1 MKIVTCHG
9 HPLPILQAHA
19 KIGATQQIYCIITN
33 ISRRITKMMMLLQD
47 IYIYVDVYDSRPI
60 INIFKNIQSDS
71 ALEVIDFSI
80 EKKDSSK
87 TKPKPNKD
95 RNPYYG
101 DLHVHTKYSFDAY
114 VFGVTASPDDA
125 YRYAKGEGV
134 KHPLGYE
141 MKLREPLDF
150 YAVTDHGFYMGMIQ
164 AYADT
169 TTDISQNEFAEP
181 FHNLNRL
188 DNLTVE
194 SAGERSNI
202 FSSVLGATI
211 IQPYPDW
218 HPKLLK
224 AYLTRNT
231 QGALQSF
238 DYDIHK
244 SAWADVARSANE
256 HNDPGHFTTFIGYE
270 FTTSTDI
277 EGGNL
282 HRNVIFNSSKA
293 SIRPWTRID
302 SINPEDLWT
311 WQDKLRDKG
320 VDTIAIPHNSNGSN
334 GQMFEMESFKGNAL
348 DIEYAKKRM
357 RNEPLVEI
365 TQVKGTSDTHPLLSP
380 DDEWADFE
388 IMDVRV
394 GSRPP
399 TYSKPSGSYVREAY
413 LNGLT
418 LEFTKQGNPYKFGL
432 IGSTDTHVVA
442 ASLDES
448 NFWSKV
454 GLLDGDPENRGSV
467 PLKEENVERL
477 DEYMRAFNQPVSRVS
492 LEQGEYANTGF
503 TQWGASGLAAA
514 WAEENT
520 RESIF
525 NAFRR
530 KETFATTGTR
540 IAVRFFGGY
549 NLSSIDLNSESLVS
563 EAYQKGVTMGSDLLH
578 NENKIPEFLVWA
590 QRDKNGAPLQRIQI
604 IKGWIDNNSGR
615 PKEKVFDVACSDGM
629 QPDPITNR
637 CPDNGAR
644 VNINDCSIST
654 NVGSSELKTV
664 WKDPEFAPDDKTFYY
679 VRVLENPTCRWSTWD
694 AIKAGYK
701 PREGLHETIQERAW
715 SSPIWYIPEQSD
727 VEVVPLGGTIQL
739 RNID

>member
-1 MKIVTCHG
+1 MKY
-9 HPLPILQAHA
+9 LRNAILVL
-19 KIGATQQIYCIITN
+19 IGLYVLT
-33 ISRRITKMMMLLQD
+33 LGLV
-47 IYIYVDVYDSRPI
+47 YVDVYDSRPI
-60 INIFKNIQSDS
+60 ISLFKNIQSDS
-71 ALEVIDFSI
+71 ALEVVDFSV

-169 TTDISQNEFAEP
+169 STDISQNEFAEP

-467 PLKEENVERL
+467 PLKEENIERL

>member
-1 MKIVTCHG
+1 MKH
-9 HPLPILQAHA
+9 LRNAILVI
-19 KIGATQQIYCIITN
+19 IGLYVLT
-33 ISRRITKMMMLLQD
+33 LGLV
-47 IYIYVDVYDSRPI
+47 YVDVYDSRPI
-60 INIFKNIQSDS
+60 ISLFKNIQSDS
-71 ALEVIDFSI
+71 ALEVVDFSV

-169 TTDISQNEFAEP
+169 STDISQNEFAEP

-467 PLKEENVERL
+467 PLKDENVERL

>member
-1 MKIVTCHG
+1 MKYLRNLIILIVG
-9 HPLPILQAHA
+9 LYILTL
-19 KIGATQQIYCIITN
+19 G
-33 ISRRITKMMMLLQD
+33 LV
-47 IYIYVDVYDSRPI
+47 YVDVYDSRPLI
-60 INIFKNIQSDS
+60 SLFKKMQSDS
-71 ALEVIDFSI
+71 ALEVVDFSV
-80 EKKDSSK
+80 DSSK
-87 TKPKPNKD
+87 NSNSRPLPNRD

-125 YRYAKGEGV
+125 YRYAKGAAV

-169 TTDISQNEFAEP
+169 STDISQNDFAEP

-211 IQPYPDW
+211 IKPYPDW
-218 HPKLLK
+218 HPNLLK
-224 AYLTRNT
+224 AYFSRNT
-231 QGALQSF
+231 QGALRSF

-256 HNDPGHFTTFIGYE
+256 HNDPGNFTTFIGYE

-282 HRNVIFNSSKA
+282 HRNVIFEASKA
-293 SIRPWTRID
+293 SIRPCTIID

-311 WQDKLRDKG
+311 WQDRLREKG
-320 VDTIAIPHNSNGSN
+320 VDTISMPHNSNGSN

-348 DIEYAKKRM
+348 DVEYAEKRM

-365 TQVKGTSDTHPLLSP
+365 TQVKGTSETHPLLSP

-432 IGSTDTHVVA
+432 IGSSDTHVVA
-442 ASLDES
+442 SSLDES
-448 NFWSKV
+448 NYWSKV

-467 PLKEENVERL
+467 PLKEENVARL
-477 DEYMRAFNQPVSRVS
+477 EEYMRAFNQPISTVT

-520 RESIF
+520 RESLF
-525 NAFRR
+525 AAFRR
-530 KETFATTGTR
+530 KETFATTGPR
-540 IAVRFFGGY
+540 ISVRFFGGY

-563 EAYQKGVTMGSDLLH
+563 EAYSKGVTMGADLL
-578 NENKIPEFLVWA
+578 NNDDQIPEFIVWA
-590 QRDKNGAPLQRIQI
+590 LRDMNSAPLQRIQI
-604 IKGWIDNNSGR
+604 IKGWIDMNSGR
-615 PKEKVFDVACSDGM
+615 PKEKVFDVACSDGLE
-629 QPDPITNR
+629 PDPITNR

-644 VNINDCSIST
+644 VNINDCSITS

-664 WKDPEFAPDDKTFYY
+664 WKDPEFKVDDKAFYY

-694 AIKAGYK
+694 AIKSGFK

-715 SSPIWYIPEQSD
+715 SSPIWYIPKQSE
-727 VEVVPLGGTIQL
+727 VEVIPLGGTIQL

>member
-1 MKIVTCHG
+1 MKYLRNLIILIVG
-9 HPLPILQAHA
+9 LYILTL
-19 KIGATQQIYCIITN
+19 G
-33 ISRRITKMMMLLQD
+33 LV
-47 IYIYVDVYDSRPI
+47 YVDVYDSRPLI
-60 INIFKNIQSDS
+60 SLFKKMQSDS
-71 ALEVIDFSI
+71 ALEVVDFSV
-80 EKKDSSK
+80 DS
-87 TKPKPNKD
+87 TKNSNSRPMPNKD

-125 YRYAKGEGV
+125 YRYAKGAAV

-169 TTDISQNEFAEP
+169 STDISQNDFAEP

-211 IQPYPDW
+211 IKPYPDW
-218 HPKLLK
+218 HPNLLK
-224 AYLTRNT
+224 AYFSRNT
-231 QGALQSF
+231 QGALRSF

-256 HNDPGHFTTFIGYE
+256 HNDPGNFTTFIGYE

-282 HRNVIFNSSKA
+282 HRNVIFESSKA

-311 WQDKLRDKG
+311 WQDRLREKG
-320 VDTIAIPHNSNGSN
+320 VDTISMPHNSNGSN

-348 DIEYAKKRM
+348 DVEYAEKRM

-365 TQVKGTSDTHPLLSP
+365 TQVKGTSETHPLLSP

-442 ASLDES
+442 SSLDES
-448 NFWSKV
+448 NYWSKV

-467 PLKEENVERL
+467 PLKEENVARL
-477 DEYMRAFNQPVSRVS
+477 EEYMRAFNQPISTVT

-520 RESIF
+520 RESLF
-525 NAFRR
+525 AAFRR
-530 KETFATTGTR
+530 KETFATTGPR
-540 IAVRFFGGY
+540 ISVRFFGGY

-563 EAYQKGVTMGSDLLH
+563 EAYSKGVTMGADLL
-578 NENKIPEFLVWA
+578 NNDDQIPEFIVWA
-590 QRDKNGAPLQRIQI
+590 LRDMNSAPLQRIQI
-604 IKGWIDNNSGR
+604 IKGWIDMNSGR
-615 PKEKVFDVACSDGM
+615 PKEKVFDVACSDGLE
-629 QPDPITNR
+629 PDPITNR

-644 VNINDCSIST
+644 VNINDCSISS

-664 WKDPEFAPDDKTFYY
+664 WKDPEFKVDDKAFYY

-694 AIKAGYK
+694 AIKSGFK

-715 SSPIWYIPEQSD
+715 SSPIWYIPKQSE
-727 VEVVPLGGTIQL
+727 VEVIPLGGTIQL

>member
-1 MKIVTCHG
+1 MKH
-9 HPLPILQAHA
+9 LRNAILVI
-19 KIGATQQIYCIITN
+19 IGLYVLT
-33 ISRRITKMMMLLQD
+33 LGLV
-47 IYIYVDVYDSRPI
+47 YVDVYDSRPI
-60 INIFKNIQSDS
+60 ISLFKNIQSDS
-71 ALEVIDFSI
+71 ALEVVDFSV

-169 TTDISQNEFAEP
+169 STDISQNEFAEP

-348 DIEYAKKRM
+348 DIEYANKRM

-549 NLSSIDLNSESLVS
+549 NLSSIDLNSQSLVS
-563 EAYQKGVTMGSDLLH
+563 EAYEKGVTMGSDLLH

-644 VNINDCSIST
+644 VNINDCSITT

-694 AIKAGYK
+694 AIKAGFK

>member
-1 MKIVTCHG
+1 MKYLRNLIILIVG
-9 HPLPILQAHA
+9 LYILTL
-19 KIGATQQIYCIITN
+19 G
-33 ISRRITKMMMLLQD
+33 LV
-47 IYIYVDVYDSRPI
+47 YVDVYDSRPLI
-60 INIFKNIQSDS
+60 SLFKKMQSDS
-71 ALEVIDFSI
+71 ALEVVDFSV
-80 EKKDSSK
+80 DS
-87 TKPKPNKD
+87 TKNSNSRPMPNND

-125 YRYAKGEGV
+125 YRYAKGAAV

-169 TTDISQNEFAEP
+169 STDISQNDFAEP

-211 IQPYPDW
+211 IKPYPDW
-218 HPKLLK
+218 HPNLLK
-224 AYLTRNT
+224 AYFSRNT
-231 QGALQSF
+231 QGALRSF

-256 HNDPGHFTTFIGYE
+256 HNDPGNFTTFIGYE

-282 HRNVIFNSSKA
+282 HRNVIFESSKA

-311 WQDKLRDKG
+311 WQDRLREKG
-320 VDTIAIPHNSNGSN
+320 VDTISMPHNSNGSN

-348 DIEYAKKRM
+348 DVEYAEKRM

-365 TQVKGTSDTHPLLSP
+365 TQVKGTSETHPLLSP

-432 IGSTDTHVVA
+432 IGSSDTHVVA
-442 ASLDES
+442 SSLDES
-448 NFWSKV
+448 NYWSKV

-467 PLKEENVERL
+467 PLKEENVARL
-477 DEYMRAFNQPVSRVS
+477 EEYMRAFNQPISTVT

-520 RESIF
+520 RESLF
-525 NAFRR
+525 AAFRR
-530 KETFATTGTR
+530 KETFATTGPR
-540 IAVRFFGGY
+540 ISVRFFGGY

-563 EAYQKGVTMGSDLLH
+563 EAYSKGVTMGADLL
-578 NENKIPEFLVWA
+578 NNDDQIPEFIVWA
-590 QRDKNGAPLQRIQI
+590 LRDMNSAPLQRIQI
-604 IKGWIDNNSGR
+604 IKGWIDMNSGR
-615 PKEKVFDVACSDGM
+615 PKEKVFDVACSDGLE
-629 QPDPITNR
+629 PDPVTNR

-644 VNINDCSIST
+644 VNINDCSITS

-664 WKDPEFAPDDKTFYY
+664 WKDPEFKVDDKAFYY

-694 AIKAGYK
+694 AIKSGFK

-715 SSPIWYIPEQSD
+715 SSPIWYIPKQSE
-727 VEVVPLGGTIQL
+727 VEVIPLGGTIQL

>member
-1 MKIVTCHG
+1 MKHLRNAFLVI
-9 HPLPILQAHA
+9 
-19 KIGATQQIYCIITN
+19 IGLYVLT
-33 ISRRITKMMMLLQD
+33 LGLV
-47 IYIYVDVYDSRPI
+47 YVDVYDSRPI
-60 INIFKNIQSDS
+60 ISLFKNIQSDS
-71 ALEVIDFSI
+71 ALEVVDFSL

-87 TKPKPNKD
+87 IKPKPNKD

-169 TTDISQNEFAEP
+169 TTDISQNEFAVP
-181 FHNLNRL
+181 FHDLNRL

-454 GLLDGDPENRGSV
+454 GLLDGDPENRGSI

-492 LEQGEYANTGF
+492 LEQGDYANTGF
-503 TQWGASGLAAA
+503 TQWGASGLAAV

-540 IAVRFFGGY
+540 IALRFFGGY
-549 NLSSIDLNSESLVS
+549 NLSSIDLNSESLVN

-615 PKEKVFDVACSDGM
+615 PEEKVFDVACSDGI

-637 CPDNGAR
+637 CLDNGAR
-644 VNINDCSIST
+644 VNINDCSITS

>member
-1 MKIVTCHG
+1 MKYLRNLIILIVG
-9 HPLPILQAHA
+9 LYILTL
-19 KIGATQQIYCIITN
+19 G
-33 ISRRITKMMMLLQD
+33 LV
-47 IYIYVDVYDSRPI
+47 YVDVYDSRPLI
-60 INIFKNIQSDS
+60 SLFKKMQSDS
-71 ALEVIDFSI
+71 ALEVVDFSVDSI
-80 EKKDSSK
+80 ENSNSR
-87 TKPKPNKD
+87 PMPNKD

-125 YRYAKGEGV
+125 YRYAKGAAV

-169 TTDISQNEFAEP
+169 STDISQNDFAEP

-211 IQPYPDW
+211 IKPYPDW
-218 HPKLLK
+218 HPNLLK
-224 AYLTRNT
+224 AYFSRNT
-231 QGALQSF
+231 QGALRSF

-256 HNDPGHFTTFIGYE
+256 HNDPGNFTTFIGYE

-282 HRNVIFNSSKA
+282 HRNVIFESSKA

-311 WQDKLRDKG
+311 WQDRLREKG
-320 VDTIAIPHNSNGSN
+320 VDTISMPHNSNGSN

-348 DIEYAKKRM
+348 DVEYAEKRM

-365 TQVKGTSDTHPLLSP
+365 TQVKGTSETHPLLSP

-432 IGSTDTHVVA
+432 IGSSDTHVVA
-442 ASLDES
+442 SSLDES
-448 NFWSKV
+448 NYWSKV

-467 PLKEENVERL
+467 PLKEENVARL
-477 DEYMRAFNQPVSRVS
+477 EEYMRAFNQPISTVS

-520 RESIF
+520 RESLF
-525 NAFRR
+525 AAFRR
-530 KETFATTGTR
+530 KETFATTGPR
-540 IAVRFFGGY
+540 ISVRFFGGY

-563 EAYQKGVTMGSDLLH
+563 EAYSKGVTMGADLL
-578 NENKIPEFLVWA
+578 NNDDQIPEFIVWA
-590 QRDKNGAPLQRIQI
+590 LRDMNSAPLQRIQI
-604 IKGWIDNNSGR
+604 IKGWIDMNSGR
-615 PKEKVFDVACSDGM
+615 PKEKVFDVACSDGLE
-629 QPDPITNR
+629 PDPITNR

-644 VNINDCSIST
+644 VNINDCSITS

-664 WKDPEFAPDDKTFYY
+664 WKDPEFKVDDKAFYY

-694 AIKAGYK
+694 AIKSGFK

-715 SSPIWYIPEQSD
+715 SSPIWYIPKQSE
-727 VEVVPLGGTIQL
+727 VEVIPLGGTIQL

>member
-1 MKIVTCHG
+1 MKYLRNLIILIVG
-9 HPLPILQAHA
+9 LYILTL
-19 KIGATQQIYCIITN
+19 G
-33 ISRRITKMMMLLQD
+33 LV
-47 IYIYVDVYDSRPI
+47 YVDVYDSRPLI
-60 INIFKNIQSDS
+60 SLFKKMQSDS
-71 ALEVIDFSI
+71 ALEVVDFSV
-80 EKKDSSK
+80 DS
-87 TKPKPNKD
+87 TKNSNSRPMPNKD

-125 YRYAKGEGV
+125 YRYAKGAAV

-169 TTDISQNEFAEP
+169 STDISQNDFAEP

-211 IQPYPDW
+211 IKPYPDW
-218 HPKLLK
+218 HPNLLK
-224 AYLTRNT
+224 AYFSRNT
-231 QGALQSF
+231 QGALRSF

-256 HNDPGHFTTFIGYE
+256 HNDPGNFTTFIGYE

-282 HRNVIFNSSKA
+282 HRNVIFESSKA

-311 WQDKLRDKG
+311 WQDRLREKG
-320 VDTIAIPHNSNGSN
+320 VDTISMPHNSNGSN

-348 DIEYAKKRM
+348 DVEYAEKRM

-365 TQVKGTSDTHPLLSP
+365 TQVKGTSETHPLLSP

-432 IGSTDTHVVA
+432 IGSSDTHVVA
-442 ASLDES
+442 SSLDES
-448 NFWSKV
+448 NYWSKV

-467 PLKEENVERL
+467 PLKEENVARL
-477 DEYMRAFNQPVSRVS
+477 EEYMRAFNQPISTVS

-520 RESIF
+520 RESLF
-525 NAFRR
+525 AAFRR
-530 KETFATTGTR
+530 KETFATTGPR
-540 IAVRFFGGY
+540 ISVRFFGGY

-563 EAYQKGVTMGSDLLH
+563 EAYSKGVTMGADLL
-578 NENKIPEFLVWA
+578 NNNDQIPEFIVWA
-590 QRDKNGAPLQRIQI
+590 LRDMNSAPLQRIQI
-604 IKGWIDNNSGR
+604 IKGWIDMNSGR
-615 PKEKVFDVACSDGM
+615 PKEKVFDVACSDGLE
-629 QPDPITNR
+629 PDPITNR

-644 VNINDCSIST
+644 VNINDCSITS

-664 WKDPEFAPDDKTFYY
+664 WKDPEFKVDDKAFYY

-694 AIKAGYK
+694 AIKSGFK

-715 SSPIWYIPEQSD
+715 SSPIWYIPKQSE
-727 VEVVPLGGTIQL
+727 VEVIPLGGTIQL

>member
-1 MKIVTCHG
+1 MKHLRNVFLFI
-9 HPLPILQAHA
+9 
-19 KIGATQQIYCIITN
+19 IGLYVLT
-33 ISRRITKMMMLLQD
+33 LGLV
-47 IYIYVDVYDSRPI
+47 YVDVYDSRPI
-60 INIFKNIQSDS
+60 ISLFKNIQSDS
-71 ALEVIDFSI
+71 ALEVVDFSL

-87 TKPKPNKD
+87 IKPKPNKD

-454 GLLDGDPENRGSV
+454 GLLDGDPENRGSI

-492 LEQGEYANTGF
+492 LEQGDYANTGF
-503 TQWGASGLAAA
+503 TQWGASGLAAV

-540 IAVRFFGGY
+540 IALRFFGGY
-549 NLSSIDLNSESLVS
+549 NLSSIDLNSESLVN

-615 PKEKVFDVACSDGM
+615 PEEKVFDVACSDGI

-637 CPDNGAR
+637 CLDNGAR
-644 VNINDCSIST
+644 VNINDCSITS

>member
-1 MKIVTCHG
+1 MKYLRNLIILIVG
-9 HPLPILQAHA
+9 LYILTL
-19 KIGATQQIYCIITN
+19 G
-33 ISRRITKMMMLLQD
+33 LV
-47 IYIYVDVYDSRPI
+47 YVDVYDSRPLI
-60 INIFKNIQSDS
+60 SLFKKMQSDS
-71 ALEVIDFSI
+71 ALEVVDFSV
-80 EKKDSSK
+80 DT
-87 TKPKPNKD
+87 TKNSNSRPMPNKD

-125 YRYAKGEGV
+125 YRYAKGAAV

-169 TTDISQNEFAEP
+169 STDISQNDFAEP

-211 IQPYPDW
+211 IKPYPDW
-218 HPKLLK
+218 HPNLLK
-224 AYLTRNT
+224 AYFSRNT
-231 QGALQSF
+231 QGALRSF

-256 HNDPGHFTTFIGYE
+256 HNDPGNFTTFIGYE

-282 HRNVIFNSSKA
+282 HRNVIFESSKA

-311 WQDKLRDKG
+311 WQDRLREKG
-320 VDTIAIPHNSNGSN
+320 VDTISMPHNSNGSN

-348 DIEYAKKRM
+348 DVEYAEKRM

-365 TQVKGTSDTHPLLSP
+365 TQVKGTSETHPLLSP

-442 ASLDES
+442 SSLDES
-448 NFWSKV
+448 NYWSKV

-467 PLKEENVERL
+467 PLKEENVARL
-477 DEYMRAFNQPVSRVS
+477 EEYMRAFNQPISTVS

-520 RESIF
+520 RESLF
-525 NAFRR
+525 AAFRR
-530 KETFATTGTR
+530 KETFATTGPR
-540 IAVRFFGGY
+540 ISVRFFGGY

-563 EAYQKGVTMGSDLLH
+563 EAYSKGVTMGADLL
-578 NENKIPEFLVWA
+578 NNDDQIPEFIVWA
-590 QRDKNGAPLQRIQI
+590 LRDMNSAPLQRIQI
-604 IKGWIDNNSGR
+604 IKGWIDMNSGR
-615 PKEKVFDVACSDGM
+615 PKEKVFDVACSDGLE
-629 QPDPITNR
+629 PDPITNR

-644 VNINDCSIST
+644 VNINDCSISS

-664 WKDPEFAPDDKTFYY
+664 WKDPEFKVDDKAFYY

-694 AIKAGYK
+694 AIKSGFK

-715 SSPIWYIPEQSD
+715 SSPIWYIPKQSE
-727 VEVVPLGGTIQL
+727 VEVIPLGGTIQL

>member
-1 MKIVTCHG
+1 MKYLRNLIILIVG
-9 HPLPILQAHA
+9 LYILTL
-19 KIGATQQIYCIITN
+19 G
-33 ISRRITKMMMLLQD
+33 LV
-47 IYIYVDVYDSRPI
+47 YVDVYDSRPI
-60 INIFKNIQSDS
+60 ISLFKKMQSDS
-71 ALEVIDFSI
+71 ALEVIDFSV
-80 EKKDSSK
+80 DSSK
-87 TKPKPNKD
+87 NSNSRPLPNKD

-125 YRYAKGEGV
+125 YRYAKGAAV

-141 MKLREPLDF
+141 MKLQEPLDF

-169 TTDISQNEFAEP
+169 SSDISKNDFAEP

-211 IQPYPDW
+211 IKPYPDW
-218 HPKLLK
+218 HPNLLK
-224 AYLTRNT
+224 AYFSRNT
-231 QGALQSF
+231 QGALRSF

-256 HNDPGHFTTFIGYE
+256 HNDPGNFTTFIGYE
-270 FTTSTDI
+270 FTTSTNI

-282 HRNVIFNSSKA
+282 HRNVIFESSKA

-311 WQDKLRDKG
+311 WQDRLRDKG
-320 VDTIAIPHNSNGSN
+320 VDTISMPHNSNGSN
-334 GQMFEMESFKGNAL
+334 GQMFEMETFKGNAL
-348 DIEYAKKRM
+348 DVEYAKKRM

-365 TQVKGTSDTHPLLSP
+365 TQVKGTSETHPLLSP

-432 IGSTDTHVVA
+432 IGSSDTHVVA
-442 ASLDES
+442 SSLDES
-448 NFWSKV
+448 NYWSKV

-467 PLKEENVERL
+467 PLKEENIERL
-477 DEYMRAFNQPVSRVS
+477 DEYMRAFNQPISTVS

-520 RESIF
+520 RESLF
-525 NAFRR
+525 AAFRR
-530 KETFATTGTR
+530 KETFATTGPR
-540 IAVRFFGGY
+540 ISVRFFGGY

-563 EAYQKGVTMGSDLLH
+563 EAYSKGVTMGADLL
-578 NENKIPEFLVWA
+578 NNDDQIPEFIVWA
-590 QRDKNGAPLQRIQI
+590 LRDKNSAPLQRIQI
-604 IKGWIDNNSGR
+604 IKGWIDVNSGR
-615 PKEKVFDVACSDGM
+615 PKEKVFDVACSDGLE
-629 QPDPITNR
+629 PDPVTNR

-644 VNINDCSIST
+644 VNINDCSITS

-664 WKDPEFAPDDKTFYY
+664 WKDPEFKVDDKTFYY

-694 AIKAGYK
+694 AIKSGFK
-701 PREGLHETIQERAW
+701 PREDLHETIQERAW
-715 SSPIWYIPEQSD
+715 SSPIWYIPKQSE
-727 VEVVPLGGTIQL
+727 VEVIPLGGTIQL

>member
-1 MKIVTCHG
+1 MKHVRNTFLVFVG
-9 HPLPILQAHA
+9 LYIL
-19 KIGATQQIYCIITN
+19 TL
-33 ISRRITKMMMLLQD
+33 MF
-47 IYIYVDVYDSRPI
+47 IYVDVYDSRPLI
-60 INIFKNIQSDS
+60 SLFKKIQSNS
-71 ALEVIDFSI
+71 ALEVVDFSV
-80 EKKDSSK
+80 KKNESL
-87 TKPKPNKD
+87 KPKPKANKD

-125 YRYAKGEGV
+125 YRYAKGESI

-169 TTDISQNEFAEP
+169 STDISQNDFAKP
-181 FHNLNRL
+181 FHNLNDL

-194 SAGERSNI
+194 SAAVRTNI

-218 HPKLLK
+218 HPQLLK
-224 AYLTRNT
+224 AYFTRNT
-231 QGALQSF
+231 QTALRSF

-311 WQDKLRDKG
+311 WQDRLREKG

-334 GQMFEMESFKGNAL
+334 GEMFEMETFKGNAIN
-348 DIEYAKKRM
+348 IEYAKKRM
-357 RNEPLVEI
+357 RNEPIVEI
-365 TQVKGTSDTHPLLSP
+365 TQVKGTSETHPLLSP
-380 DDEWADFE
+380 DDDWADFE
-388 IMDVRV
+388 IMDTRV
-394 GSRPP
+394 GSIPP

-418 LEFTKQGNPYKFGL
+418 LDFTRQGNPYKFGL
-432 IGSTDTHVVA
+432 IGSTDTHVA
-442 ASLDES
+442 ASSLDES
-448 NFWSKV
+448 NYWSKV
-454 GLLDGDPENRGSV
+454 GLLDGDSQNRGSV
-467 PLKEENVERL
+467 PLEDENVEIL
-477 DEYMRAFNQPVSRVS
+477 EEYTRAFSQPLSTVNFN
-492 LEQGEYANTGF
+492 QGEYANTGF

-540 IAVRFFGGY
+540 IAVRFFGGF
-549 NLSSIDLNSESLVS
+549 NLSSIDMDSESLVAD
-563 EAYQKGVTMGSDLLH
+563 AYSKGVTMGSDLLSV
-578 NENKIPEFLVWA
+578 EGQTPEFIVWA
-590 QRDKNGAPLQRIQI
+590 QKDKNGAPLQRVQI
-604 IKGWIDNNSGR
+604 IKGWVDMASGR
-615 PKEKVFDVACSDGM
+615 PKEKIFDVACSDGLE
-629 QPDPITNR
+629 PDPNTNK
-637 CPDNGAR
+637 CPDNGAK
-644 VNINDCSIST
+644 VNINDCSISS
-654 NVGSSELKTV
+654 NVGSSELKTI
-664 WKDPEFAPDDKTFYY
+664 WKDPEFVPENKSFYY

-694 AIKAGYK
+694 AIKSGYK
-701 PREGLHETIQERAW
+701 PREDLHETIQERAW
-715 SSPIWYIPEQSD
+715 TSPIWFIPEESN
-727 VEVVPLGGTIQL
+727 VEVIPLGGTIQL

>member
-1 MKIVTCHG
+1 MKYLRNLIILIVG
-9 HPLPILQAHA
+9 LYILTL
-19 KIGATQQIYCIITN
+19 G
-33 ISRRITKMMMLLQD
+33 LV
-47 IYIYVDVYDSRPI
+47 YVDVYDSRPLI
-60 INIFKNIQSDS
+60 SLFKKMQSDS
-71 ALEVIDFSI
+71 ALEVVDFSV
-80 EKKDSSK
+80 DS
-87 TKPKPNKD
+87 TKNSNSRPMPNKD

-125 YRYAKGEGV
+125 YRYAKGAAV

-169 TTDISQNEFAEP
+169 STDISQNDFAEP

-211 IQPYPDW
+211 IKPYPDW
-218 HPKLLK
+218 HPNLLK
-224 AYLTRNT
+224 AYFSRNT
-231 QGALQSF
+231 QGALRSF

-256 HNDPGHFTTFIGYE
+256 HNDPGNFTTFIGYE

-282 HRNVIFNSSKA
+282 HRNVIFESSKA

-311 WQDKLRDKG
+311 WQDRLREKG
-320 VDTIAIPHNSNGSN
+320 VDTISMPHNSNGSN

-348 DIEYAKKRM
+348 DVEYAEKRM

-365 TQVKGTSDTHPLLSP
+365 TQVKGTSETHPLLSP

-442 ASLDES
+442 SSLDES
-448 NFWSKV
+448 NYWSKV

-467 PLKEENVERL
+467 PLKEENVARL
-477 DEYMRAFNQPVSRVS
+477 EEYMRAFNQPISTVT

-520 RESIF
+520 RESLF
-525 NAFRR
+525 AAFRR
-530 KETFATTGTR
+530 KETFATTGPR
-540 IAVRFFGGY
+540 ISVRFFGGY

-563 EAYQKGVTMGSDLLH
+563 EAYSKGVTMGADLL
-578 NENKIPEFLVWA
+578 NNDDQIPEFIVWA
-590 QRDKNGAPLQRIQI
+590 LRDMNSAPLQRIQI
-604 IKGWIDNNSGR
+604 IKGWIDMNSGR
-615 PKEKVFDVACSDGM
+615 PKEKVFDVACSDGLE
-629 QPDPITNR
+629 PDPITNR

-644 VNINDCSIST
+644 VNINDCSITS

-664 WKDPEFAPDDKTFYY
+664 WKDPEFKVDDKAFYY

-694 AIKAGYK
+694 AIKSGFK
-701 PREGLHETIQERAW
+701 PREDLHETIQERAW
-715 SSPIWYIPEQSD
+715 SSPIWYIPKQSE
-727 VEVVPLGGTIQL
+727 VEVIPLGGTIQL

>member
-1 MKIVTCHG
+1 MKYLRNLIILIVG
-9 HPLPILQAHA
+9 LYILTL
-19 KIGATQQIYCIITN
+19 G
-33 ISRRITKMMMLLQD
+33 LV
-47 IYIYVDVYDSRPI
+47 YVDVYDSRPLI
-60 INIFKNIQSDS
+60 SLFKKMQSDS
-71 ALEVIDFSI
+71 ALEVVDFSV
-80 EKKDSSK
+80 DS
-87 TKPKPNKD
+87 TKNSNSRPIPNMD

-125 YRYAKGEGV
+125 YRYAKGAAV

-141 MKLREPLDF
+141 MKLQEPLDF

-169 TTDISQNEFAEP
+169 STDISQNDFAEP

-211 IQPYPDW
+211 IKPYPDW
-218 HPKLLK
+218 HPNLLK
-224 AYLTRNT
+224 AYFSRNT
-231 QGALQSF
+231 QGALRSF

-256 HNDPGHFTTFIGYE
+256 HNDPGNFTTFIGYE

-282 HRNVIFNSSKA
+282 HRNVIFESSKA

-311 WQDKLRDKG
+311 WQDRLREKG
-320 VDTIAIPHNSNGSN
+320 VDTISMPHNSNGSN

-348 DIEYAKKRM
+348 DVEYAEKRM

-365 TQVKGTSDTHPLLSP
+365 TQVKGTSETHPLLSP

-432 IGSTDTHVVA
+432 IGSSDTHVVA
-442 ASLDES
+442 SSLDES
-448 NFWSKV
+448 NYWSKV

-467 PLKEENVERL
+467 PLKEENVARL
-477 DEYMRAFNQPVSRVS
+477 EEYMRAFNQPISTVS

-520 RESIF
+520 RESLF
-525 NAFRR
+525 AAFRR
-530 KETFATTGTR
+530 KETFATTGPR
-540 IAVRFFGGY
+540 ISVRFFGGY

-563 EAYQKGVTMGSDLLH
+563 EAYSKGVTMGADLL
-578 NENKIPEFLVWA
+578 NNDDQIPEFIVWA
-590 QRDKNGAPLQRIQI
+590 LRDMNSAPLQRIQI
-604 IKGWIDNNSGR
+604 IKGWIDMNSGR
-615 PKEKVFDVACSDGM
+615 PKEKVFDVACSDGLE
-629 QPDPITNR
+629 PDPITNR

-644 VNINDCSIST
+644 VNINDCSITS

-664 WKDPEFAPDDKTFYY
+664 WKDPEFKVDDKAFYY

-694 AIKAGYK
+694 AIKSGFK

-715 SSPIWYIPEQSD
+715 SSPIWYIPKQSE
-727 VEVVPLGGTIQL
+727 VEVIPLGGTIQL

>member
-1 MKIVTCHG
+1 MKYLRNLIILIVG
-9 HPLPILQAHA
+9 LYILTL
-19 KIGATQQIYCIITN
+19 G
-33 ISRRITKMMMLLQD
+33 LV
-47 IYIYVDVYDSRPI
+47 YVDVYDSRPLI
-60 INIFKNIQSDS
+60 SLFKKMQSDS
-71 ALEVIDFSI
+71 ALEVVDFSV
-80 EKKDSSK
+80 DS
-87 TKPKPNKD
+87 TKNSNSRPMPNKD

-125 YRYAKGEGV
+125 YRYAKGAAV

-169 TTDISQNEFAEP
+169 STDISQNDFAEP

-211 IQPYPDW
+211 IKPYPDW
-218 HPKLLK
+218 HPNLLK
-224 AYLTRNT
+224 AYFSRNT
-231 QGALQSF
+231 QGALRSF

-256 HNDPGHFTTFIGYE
+256 HNDPGNFTTFIGYE

-282 HRNVIFNSSKA
+282 HRNVIFESSKA

-311 WQDKLRDKG
+311 WQDRLREKG
-320 VDTIAIPHNSNGSN
+320 VDTISMPHNSNGSN

-348 DIEYAKKRM
+348 DVEYAEKRM

-365 TQVKGTSDTHPLLSP
+365 TQVKGTSETHPLLSP

-432 IGSTDTHVVA
+432 IGSSDTHVVA
-442 ASLDES
+442 SSLDES
-448 NFWSKV
+448 NYWSKV

-467 PLKEENVERL
+467 PLKEENVARL
-477 DEYMRAFNQPVSRVS
+477 EEYMRAFNQPISTVT

-520 RESIF
+520 RESLF
-525 NAFRR
+525 AAFRR
-530 KETFATTGTR
+530 KETFATTGPR
-540 IAVRFFGGY
+540 ISVRFFGGY
-549 NLSSIDLNSESLVS
+549 NLSSIDINSESLVS
-563 EAYQKGVTMGSDLLH
+563 EAYSKGVTMGADLL
-578 NENKIPEFLVWA
+578 NKDDQIPEFIVWA
-590 QRDKNGAPLQRIQI
+590 LRDMNSAPLQRIQI
-604 IKGWIDNNSGR
+604 IKGWIDMNSGR
-615 PKEKVFDVACSDGM
+615 PKEKVFDVACSDGLE
-629 QPDPITNR
+629 PDPITNR

-644 VNINDCSIST
+644 VNINDCSITS

-664 WKDPEFAPDDKTFYY
+664 WKDPEFKVDDKAFYY

-694 AIKAGYK
+694 AIKSGFK

-715 SSPIWYIPEQSD
+715 SSPIWYIPKQSE
-727 VEVVPLGGTIQL
+727 VEVIPLGGTIQL

>member
-1 MKIVTCHG
+1 MKYLRNLIILIVG
-9 HPLPILQAHA
+9 LYILTL
-19 KIGATQQIYCIITN
+19 G
-33 ISRRITKMMMLLQD
+33 LV
-47 IYIYVDVYDSRPI
+47 YVDVYDSRPLI
-60 INIFKNIQSDS
+60 SLFKKMQSDS
-71 ALEVIDFSI
+71 ALEVVDFSV
-80 EKKDSSK
+80 DS
-87 TKPKPNKD
+87 TKNSNSRPIPNKD

-125 YRYAKGEGV
+125 YRYAKGAAV

-169 TTDISQNEFAEP
+169 STDISQNDFAEP

-211 IQPYPDW
+211 IKPYPDW
-218 HPKLLK
+218 HPNLLK
-224 AYLTRNT
+224 AYFSRNT
-231 QGALQSF
+231 QGALRSF

-256 HNDPGHFTTFIGYE
+256 HNDPGNFTTFIGYE

-282 HRNVIFNSSKA
+282 HRNVIFESSKA

-311 WQDKLRDKG
+311 WQDRLREKG
-320 VDTIAIPHNSNGSN
+320 VDTISMPHNSNGSN

-348 DIEYAKKRM
+348 DVEYAEKRM

-365 TQVKGTSDTHPLLSP
+365 TQVKGTSETHPLLSP

-442 ASLDES
+442 SSLDES
-448 NFWSKV
+448 NYWSKV

-467 PLKEENVERL
+467 PLKEENVARL
-477 DEYMRAFNQPVSRVS
+477 EEYMRAFNQPISTVT

-520 RESIF
+520 RESLF
-525 NAFRR
+525 AAFRR
-530 KETFATTGTR
+530 KETFATTGPR
-540 IAVRFFGGY
+540 ISVRFFGGY

-563 EAYQKGVTMGSDLLH
+563 EAYSKGVTMGADLL
-578 NENKIPEFLVWA
+578 NNDDQIPEFIVWA
-590 QRDKNGAPLQRIQI
+590 LRDMNSAPLQRIQI
-604 IKGWIDNNSGR
+604 IKGWIDMNSGR
-615 PKEKVFDVACSDGM
+615 PKEKVFDVACSDGLE
-629 QPDPITNR
+629 PDPITNR

-644 VNINDCSIST
+644 VNINDCSITS

-664 WKDPEFAPDDKTFYY
+664 WKDPEFKVDDKAFYY

-694 AIKAGYK
+694 AIKSGFK

-715 SSPIWYIPEQSD
+715 SSPIWYIPKQSE
-727 VEVVPLGGTIQL
+727 VEVIPLGGTIQL

>member
-1 MKIVTCHG
+1 MKH
-9 HPLPILQAHA
+9 LRNAILVI
-19 KIGATQQIYCIITN
+19 IGLYVLI
-33 ISRRITKMMMLLQD
+33 LGLV
-47 IYIYVDVYDSRPI
+47 YVDVYDSRPI
-60 INIFKNIQSDS
+60 ISLFKNIQSDS
-71 ALEVIDFSI
+71 SLEVVDFSV

-169 TTDISQNEFAEP
+169 STDISQNEFAEP

-348 DIEYAKKRM
+348 DIEYANKRM

-467 PLKEENVERL
+467 PLKEENIERL

-549 NLSSIDLNSESLVS
+549 NLSSIDLNSQSLVS

-615 PKEKVFDVACSDGM
+615 PKEKVFDVVCSDGM

>member
-1 MKIVTCHG
+1 MKYLRNLIILIVG
-9 HPLPILQAHA
+9 LYILTL
-19 KIGATQQIYCIITN
+19 G
-33 ISRRITKMMMLLQD
+33 LV
-47 IYIYVDVYDSRPI
+47 YVDVYDSRPLI
-60 INIFKNIQSDS
+60 SLFKKMQSDS
-71 ALEVIDFSI
+71 ALEVVDFSV
-80 EKKDSSK
+80 DSSK
-87 TKPKPNKD
+87 NSNSRPLPNRD

-125 YRYAKGEGV
+125 YRYAKGAAV

-169 TTDISQNEFAEP
+169 STDISQNDFAEP

-211 IQPYPDW
+211 IKPYPDW
-218 HPKLLK
+218 HPNLLK
-224 AYLTRNT
+224 AYFSRNT
-231 QGALQSF
+231 QGALRSF

-256 HNDPGHFTTFIGYE
+256 HNDPGNFTTFIGYE

-282 HRNVIFNSSKA
+282 HRNVIFESSKA

-311 WQDKLRDKG
+311 WQDRLREKG
-320 VDTIAIPHNSNGSN
+320 VDTISMPHNSNGSN

-348 DIEYAKKRM
+348 DVEYAEKRM

-365 TQVKGTSDTHPLLSP
+365 TQVKGTSETHPLLSP

-442 ASLDES
+442 SSLDES
-448 NFWSKV
+448 NYWSKV

-467 PLKEENVERL
+467 PLKEENVARL
-477 DEYMRAFNQPVSRVS
+477 EEYMRAFNQPISTVT

-520 RESIF
+520 RESLF
-525 NAFRR
+525 AAFRR
-530 KETFATTGTR
+530 KETFATTGPR
-540 IAVRFFGGY
+540 ISVRFFGGY

-563 EAYQKGVTMGSDLLH
+563 EAYSKGVTMGADLL
-578 NENKIPEFLVWA
+578 NNDDQIPEFIVWA
-590 QRDKNGAPLQRIQI
+590 LRDMNSAPLQRIQI
-604 IKGWIDNNSGR
+604 IKGWIDMNSGR
-615 PKEKVFDVACSDGM
+615 PKEKVFDVACSDGLE
-629 QPDPITNR
+629 PDPITNR

-644 VNINDCSIST
+644 VNINNCSITS

-664 WKDPEFAPDDKTFYY
+664 WKDPEFKVDDKAFYY

-694 AIKAGYK
+694 AIKSGFK

-715 SSPIWYIPEQSD
+715 SSPIWYIPKQSE
-727 VEVVPLGGTIQL
+727 VEVIPLGGTIQL

>member
-1 MKIVTCHG
+1 MKHVRNTFLVFVG
-9 HPLPILQAHA
+9 LYIL
-19 KIGATQQIYCIITN
+19 TL
-33 ISRRITKMMMLLQD
+33 MF
-47 IYIYVDVYDSRPI
+47 IYVDVYDSRPLI
-60 INIFKNIQSDS
+60 SLFKKIQSNS
-71 ALEVIDFSI
+71 ALEVVDFSV
-80 EKKDSSK
+80 KKNESL
-87 TKPKPNKD
+87 KPKPKANKD

-125 YRYAKGEGV
+125 YRYAKGESI

-169 TTDISQNEFAEP
+169 STDISQNDFAKP
-181 FHNLNRL
+181 FHNLNDL

-194 SAGERSNI
+194 SAAVRTNI

-218 HPKLLK
+218 HPQLLR
-224 AYLTRNT
+224 AYFTRNT
-231 QGALQSF
+231 QTALRSF

-311 WQDKLRDKG
+311 WQDRLREKG

-334 GQMFEMESFKGNAL
+334 GEMFEMETFKGNAIN
-348 DIEYAKKRM
+348 IEYAKKRM
-357 RNEPLVEI
+357 RNEPIVEI
-365 TQVKGTSDTHPLLSP
+365 TQVKGTSETHPLLSP
-380 DDEWADFE
+380 DDDWADFE
-388 IMDVRV
+388 IMDTRV
-394 GSRPP
+394 GSIPP

-418 LEFTKQGNPYKFGL
+418 LDFTRQGNPYKFGL
-432 IGSTDTHVVA
+432 IGSTDTHVA
-442 ASLDES
+442 ASSLDES
-448 NFWSKV
+448 NYWSKV
-454 GLLDGDPENRGSV
+454 GLLDGDSQNRGSV
-467 PLKEENVERL
+467 PLEDENVEIL
-477 DEYMRAFNQPVSRVS
+477 EEYTRAFSQPLSTVNFN
-492 LEQGEYANTGF
+492 QGEYANTGF

-540 IAVRFFGGY
+540 IAVRFFGGF
-549 NLSSIDLNSESLVS
+549 NLSSIDMDSESLVAD
-563 EAYQKGVTMGSDLLH
+563 AYSKGVTMGSDLLSV
-578 NENKIPEFLVWA
+578 EGQTPEFIVWA
-590 QRDKNGAPLQRIQI
+590 QKDKNGAPLQRVQI
-604 IKGWIDNNSGR
+604 IKGWVDMASGR
-615 PKEKVFDVACSDGM
+615 PKEKIFDVACSDGLE
-629 QPDPITNR
+629 PDPNTNK
-637 CPDNGAR
+637 CPDNGAK
-644 VNINDCSIST
+644 VNINDCSISS
-654 NVGSSELKTV
+654 NVGSSELKTI
-664 WKDPEFAPDDKTFYY
+664 WKDPEFVPENKSFYY

-694 AIKAGYK
+694 AIKSGYK
-701 PREGLHETIQERAW
+701 PREDLHETIQERAW
-715 SSPIWYIPEQSD
+715 TSPIWFIPEESN
-727 VEVVPLGGTIQL
+727 VEVIPLGGTIQL

>member
-1 MKIVTCHG
+1 MKYLRNLIILIVG
-9 HPLPILQAHA
+9 LYILTL
-19 KIGATQQIYCIITN
+19 G
-33 ISRRITKMMMLLQD
+33 LV
-47 IYIYVDVYDSRPI
+47 YVDVYDSRPLI
-60 INIFKNIQSDS
+60 SLFKKMQSDS
-71 ALEVIDFSI
+71 ALEVVDFS
-80 EKKDSSK
+80 EDS
-87 TKPKPNKD
+87 TKNSNSRPMPNKD

-125 YRYAKGEGV
+125 YRYAKGAAV

-169 TTDISQNEFAEP
+169 STDISQNDFAEP

-211 IQPYPDW
+211 IKPYPDW
-218 HPKLLK
+218 HPNLLK
-224 AYLTRNT
+224 AYFSRNT
-231 QGALQSF
+231 QGALRSF

-256 HNDPGHFTTFIGYE
+256 HNDPGNFTTFIGYE

-282 HRNVIFNSSKA
+282 HRNVIFESSKA

-311 WQDKLRDKG
+311 WQDRLREKG
-320 VDTIAIPHNSNGSN
+320 VDTISMPHNSNGSN

-348 DIEYAKKRM
+348 DVEYAEKRM

-365 TQVKGTSDTHPLLSP
+365 TQVKGTSETHPLLSP

-432 IGSTDTHVVA
+432 IGSSDTHVVA
-442 ASLDES
+442 SSLDES
-448 NFWSKV
+448 NYWSKV

-467 PLKEENVERL
+467 PLKEENVARL
-477 DEYMRAFNQPVSRVS
+477 EEYMRAFNQPISTVT

-520 RESIF
+520 RESLF
-525 NAFRR
+525 AAFRR
-530 KETFATTGTR
+530 KETFATTGPR
-540 IAVRFFGGY
+540 ISVRFFGGY

-563 EAYQKGVTMGSDLLH
+563 EAYSKGVTMGADLL
-578 NENKIPEFLVWA
+578 NNDDQIPEFIVWA
-590 QRDKNGAPLQRIQI
+590 LRDMNSAPLQRIQI
-604 IKGWIDNNSGR
+604 IKGWIDMNSGR
-615 PKEKVFDVACSDGM
+615 PKEKVFDVACSDGLE
-629 QPDPITNR
+629 PDPITNR

-644 VNINDCSIST
+644 VNINDCSISS

-664 WKDPEFAPDDKTFYY
+664 WKDPEFKVDDKAFYY

-694 AIKAGYK
+694 AIKSGFK

-715 SSPIWYIPEQSD
+715 SSPIWYIPKQSE
-727 VEVVPLGGTIQL
+727 VEVIPLGGTIQL

>member
-1 MKIVTCHG
+1 MKY
-9 HPLPILQAHA
+9 LRNAILVI
-19 KIGATQQIYCIITN
+19 IGLYVLT
-33 ISRRITKMMMLLQD
+33 LGLV
-47 IYIYVDVYDSRPI
+47 YVDVYDSRPI
-60 INIFKNIQSDS
+60 ISLFKNIQSDS
-71 ALEVIDFSI
+71 ALEVVDFSV

-169 TTDISQNEFAEP
+169 STDISQNEFAEP

>member
-1 MKIVTCHG
+1 MKYLRNLIILIVG
-9 HPLPILQAHA
+9 LYILTL
-19 KIGATQQIYCIITN
+19 G
-33 ISRRITKMMMLLQD
+33 LV
-47 IYIYVDVYDSRPI
+47 YVDVYDSRPLI
-60 INIFKNIQSDS
+60 SLFKKMQSDS
-71 ALEVIDFSI
+71 ALEVVDFSV
-80 EKKDSSK
+80 DS
-87 TKPKPNKD
+87 TKNSNSRPMPNKD

-125 YRYAKGEGV
+125 YRYAKGAAV

-169 TTDISQNEFAEP
+169 STDISQNDFAEP

-211 IQPYPDW
+211 IKPYPDW
-218 HPKLLK
+218 HPNLLK
-224 AYLTRNT
+224 AYFSRNT
-231 QGALQSF
+231 QGALRSF

-256 HNDPGHFTTFIGYE
+256 HNDPGNFTTFIGYE

-282 HRNVIFNSSKA
+282 HRNVIFESSKA

-311 WQDKLRDKG
+311 WQDRLREKG
-320 VDTIAIPHNSNGSN
+320 VDTISMPHNSNGSN

-348 DIEYAKKRM
+348 DVEYAEKRM

-365 TQVKGTSDTHPLLSP
+365 TQVKGTSETHPLLSP

-442 ASLDES
+442 SSLDES
-448 NFWSKV
+448 NYWSKV

-467 PLKEENVERL
+467 PLKEENVARL
-477 DEYMRAFNQPVSRVS
+477 EEYMRAFNQPISTVS

-520 RESIF
+520 RESLF
-525 NAFRR
+525 AAFRR
-530 KETFATTGTR
+530 KETFATTGPR
-540 IAVRFFGGY
+540 ISVRFFGGY
-549 NLSSIDLNSESLVS
+549 DLSSIDLNSESLVS
-563 EAYQKGVTMGSDLLH
+563 EAYSKGVTMGADLL
-578 NENKIPEFLVWA
+578 NNDDQIPEFIVWA
-590 QRDKNGAPLQRIQI
+590 LRDMNSAPLQRIQI
-604 IKGWIDNNSGR
+604 IKGWIDMNSGR
-615 PKEKVFDVACSDGM
+615 PKEKVFDVACSDGLE
-629 QPDPITNR
+629 PDPITNR

-644 VNINDCSIST
+644 VNINDCSISS

-664 WKDPEFAPDDKTFYY
+664 WKDPEFKVDDKAFYY

-694 AIKAGYK
+694 AIKSGFK

-715 SSPIWYIPEQSD
+715 SSPIWYIPKQSE
-727 VEVVPLGGTIQL
+727 VEVIPLGGTIQL

>member
-1 MKIVTCHG
+1 MKYLRNLIILIVG
-9 HPLPILQAHA
+9 LYILTL
-19 KIGATQQIYCIITN
+19 G
-33 ISRRITKMMMLLQD
+33 LV
-47 IYIYVDVYDSRPI
+47 YVDVYDSRPLI
-60 INIFKNIQSDS
+60 SLFKKMQSDS
-71 ALEVIDFSI
+71 ALEVVDFSV
-80 EKKDSSK
+80 DS
-87 TKPKPNKD
+87 TKNSNSRPMPNKD

-125 YRYAKGEGV
+125 YRYAKGAAV

-169 TTDISQNEFAEP
+169 STDISQNDFAEP

-211 IQPYPDW
+211 IKPYPDW
-218 HPKLLK
+218 HPNLLK
-224 AYLTRNT
+224 AYFSRNT
-231 QGALQSF
+231 QGALRSF

-256 HNDPGHFTTFIGYE
+256 HNDPGNFTTFIGYE

-282 HRNVIFNSSKA
+282 HRNVIFESSKA

-311 WQDKLRDKG
+311 WQDRLREKG
-320 VDTIAIPHNSNGSN
+320 VDTISMPHNSNGSN

-348 DIEYAKKRM
+348 DVEYAEKRM

-365 TQVKGTSDTHPLLSP
+365 TQVKGTSETHPLLSP

-442 ASLDES
+442 SSLDES
-448 NFWSKV
+448 NYWSKV

-467 PLKEENVERL
+467 PLKEENVARL
-477 DEYMRAFNQPVSRVS
+477 EEYMRAFNQPISTVS

-520 RESIF
+520 RESLF
-525 NAFRR
+525 AAFRR
-530 KETFATTGTR
+530 KETFATTGPR
-540 IAVRFFGGY
+540 ISVRFFGGY

-563 EAYQKGVTMGSDLLH
+563 EAYSKGVTMGADLL
-578 NENKIPEFLVWA
+578 NNDDQIPEFIVWA
-590 QRDKNGAPLQRIQI
+590 LRDMNSAPLQRIQI
-604 IKGWIDNNSGR
+604 IKGWIDMNSGR
-615 PKEKVFDVACSDGM
+615 PKEKVFDVACSDGLE
-629 QPDPITNR
+629 PDPITNR

-644 VNINDCSIST
+644 VNINDCSISS
-654 NVGSSELKTV
+654 NIGSSELKTV
-664 WKDPEFAPDDKTFYY
+664 WKDPEFKVDDKAFYY

-694 AIKAGYK
+694 AIKSGFK

-715 SSPIWYIPEQSD
+715 SSPIWYIPKQSE
-727 VEVVPLGGTIQL
+727 VEVIPLGGTIQL

>member
-1 MKIVTCHG
+1 MKYLRNLIILIVG
-9 HPLPILQAHA
+9 LYILTL
-19 KIGATQQIYCIITN
+19 G
-33 ISRRITKMMMLLQD
+33 LV
-47 IYIYVDVYDSRPI
+47 YVDVYDSRPLI
-60 INIFKNIQSDS
+60 SLFKKMQSDS
-71 ALEVIDFSI
+71 ALEVVDFSV
-80 EKKDSSK
+80 DS
-87 TKPKPNKD
+87 TKNSNSRPIPNKD

-125 YRYAKGEGV
+125 YRYAKGAAV

-169 TTDISQNEFAEP
+169 STDISQNDFAEP

-211 IQPYPDW
+211 IKPYPDW
-218 HPKLLK
+218 HPNLLK
-224 AYLTRNT
+224 AYFSRNT
-231 QGALQSF
+231 QGALRSF

-256 HNDPGHFTTFIGYE
+256 HNDPGNFTTFIGYE

-282 HRNVIFNSSKA
+282 HRNVIFESSKA

-311 WQDKLRDKG
+311 WQDRLREKG
-320 VDTIAIPHNSNGSN
+320 VDTISMPHNSNGSN

-348 DIEYAKKRM
+348 DVEYAEKRM

-365 TQVKGTSDTHPLLSP
+365 TQVKGTSETHPLLSP

-432 IGSTDTHVVA
+432 IGSSDTHVVA
-442 ASLDES
+442 SSLDES
-448 NFWSKV
+448 NYWSKV

-467 PLKEENVERL
+467 PLKEENVARL
-477 DEYMRAFNQPVSRVS
+477 EEYMRAFNQPISTVT

-520 RESIF
+520 RESLF
-525 NAFRR
+525 AAFRR
-530 KETFATTGTR
+530 KETFATTGPR
-540 IAVRFFGGY
+540 ISVRFFGGY

-563 EAYQKGVTMGSDLLH
+563 EAYSKGVTMGADLL
-578 NENKIPEFLVWA
+578 NNDDQIPEFIVWA
-590 QRDKNGAPLQRIQI
+590 LRDMNSAPLQRIQI
-604 IKGWIDNNSGR
+604 IKGWIDMNSGR
-615 PKEKVFDVACSDGM
+615 PKEKVFDVACSDGLE
-629 QPDPITNR
+629 PDPITNR

-644 VNINDCSIST
+644 VNINDCSISS

-664 WKDPEFAPDDKTFYY
+664 WKDPEFKVDDKAFYY

-694 AIKAGYK
+694 AIKSGFK

-715 SSPIWYIPEQSD
+715 SSPIWYIPKQSE
-727 VEVVPLGGTIQL
+727 VEVIPLGGTIQL

>member
-1 MKIVTCHG
+1 MKYLRNLIILIVG
-9 HPLPILQAHA
+9 LYILTL
-19 KIGATQQIYCIITN
+19 G
-33 ISRRITKMMMLLQD
+33 LV
-47 IYIYVDVYDSRPI
+47 YVDVYDSRPLI
-60 INIFKNIQSDS
+60 SLFKKMQSDS
-71 ALEVIDFSI
+71 ALEVVDFSV
-80 EKKDSSK
+80 DS
-87 TKPKPNKD
+87 TKNSNSRPMPNKD

-125 YRYAKGEGV
+125 YRYAKGAAV

-169 TTDISQNEFAEP
+169 STDISQNDFAEP

-211 IQPYPDW
+211 IKPYPDW
-218 HPKLLK
+218 HPNLLK
-224 AYLTRNT
+224 AYFSRNT
-231 QGALQSF
+231 QGALRSF

-256 HNDPGHFTTFIGYE
+256 HNDPGNFTTFIGYE

-282 HRNVIFNSSKA
+282 HRNVIFESSKA

-311 WQDKLRDKG
+311 WQDRLREKG
-320 VDTIAIPHNSNGSN
+320 VDTISMPHNSNGSN

-348 DIEYAKKRM
+348 DVEYAEKRM

-365 TQVKGTSDTHPLLSP
+365 TQVKGTSETHPLLSP

-432 IGSTDTHVVA
+432 IGSSDTHVVA
-442 ASLDES
+442 SSLDES
-448 NFWSKV
+448 NYWSKV

-467 PLKEENVERL
+467 PLKEENVARL
-477 DEYMRAFNQPVSRVS
+477 EEYMRAFNQPISTVT

-520 RESIF
+520 RESLF
-525 NAFRR
+525 AAFRR
-530 KETFATTGTR
+530 KETFATTGPR
-540 IAVRFFGGY
+540 ISVRFFGGY

-563 EAYQKGVTMGSDLLH
+563 EAYSKGVTMGADLL
-578 NENKIPEFLVWA
+578 NNDDQIPEFIVWA
-590 QRDKNGAPLQRIQI
+590 LRDMNSAPLQRIQI
-604 IKGWIDNNSGR
+604 INCLLYTSPSPR
-615 PKEKVFDVACSDGM
+615 
-629 QPDPITNR
+629 
-637 CPDNGAR
+637 
-644 VNINDCSIST
+644 
-654 NVGSSELKTV
+654 
-664 WKDPEFAPDDKTFYY
+664 DD
-679 VRVLENPTCRWSTWD
+679 R
-694 AIKAGYK
+694 
-701 PREGLHETIQERAW
+701 
-715 SSPIWYIPEQSD
+715 
-727 VEVVPLGGTIQL
+727 
-739 RNID
+739 

>member
-1 MKIVTCHG
+1 MKYLRNLIILIVG
-9 HPLPILQAHA
+9 LYILTL
-19 KIGATQQIYCIITN
+19 G
-33 ISRRITKMMMLLQD
+33 LV
-47 IYIYVDVYDSRPI
+47 YVDVYDSRPLI
-60 INIFKNIQSDS
+60 SLFKKMQSDS
-71 ALEVIDFSI
+71 ALEVVDFSV
-80 EKKDSSK
+80 DS
-87 TKPKPNKD
+87 TKNSNSRPMPNKD

-125 YRYAKGEGV
+125 YRYAKGAAV

-169 TTDISQNEFAEP
+169 STDISQNDFAEP

-211 IQPYPDW
+211 IKPYPDW
-218 HPKLLK
+218 HPNLLK
-224 AYLTRNT
+224 AYFSRNT
-231 QGALQSF
+231 QGALRSF

-256 HNDPGHFTTFIGYE
+256 HNDPGNFTTFIGYE

-282 HRNVIFNSSKA
+282 HRNVIFESSKA

-311 WQDKLRDKG
+311 WQDRLREKG
-320 VDTIAIPHNSNGSN
+320 VDTISMPHNSNGSN

-348 DIEYAKKRM
+348 DVEYAEKRM

-365 TQVKGTSDTHPLLSP
+365 TQVKGTSETHPLLSP

-432 IGSTDTHVVA
+432 IGSSDTHVVA
-442 ASLDES
+442 SSLDES
-448 NFWSKV
+448 NYWSKV

-467 PLKEENVERL
+467 PLKEENVARL
-477 DEYMRAFNQPVSRVS
+477 EEYMRAFNQPISTVT
-492 LEQGEYANTGF
+492 LEQGKYANTGF

-520 RESIF
+520 RESLF
-525 NAFRR
+525 AAFRR
-530 KETFATTGTR
+530 KETFATTGPR
-540 IAVRFFGGY
+540 ISVRFFGGY

-563 EAYQKGVTMGSDLLH
+563 EAYSKGVTMGADLL
-578 NENKIPEFLVWA
+578 NNDDQIPEFIVWA
-590 QRDKNGAPLQRIQI
+590 LRDMNSAPLQRIQI
-604 IKGWIDNNSGR
+604 IKGWIDMNSGR
-615 PKEKVFDVACSDGM
+615 PKEKVFDIACSDGLE
-629 QPDPITNR
+629 PDPITNR

-644 VNINDCSIST
+644 VNINDCSITS

-664 WKDPEFAPDDKTFYY
+664 WKDPEFKVDDKAFYY

-694 AIKAGYK
+694 AIKSGFK

-715 SSPIWYIPEQSD
+715 SSPIWYIPKQSE
-727 VEVVPLGGTIQL
+727 VEVIPLGGTIQL